1 MIKIVGKKGEFM
13 APGNDRE
20 QQPNENPAPDHE
32 NWVQAMGQELNLQFG
47 PDGEGEQIPVGGPEN
62 QVPPE
67 VRVNDA
73 EVQPPDAPQDPP
85 AQGMPNMPPLAVPM
99 QDRPNEQPKAGSRMQ
114 VEYKEN
120 GTMVIDPYSVPRT
133 IATGHGAGLDGVRHA
148 VYAPTRLST
157 DVEGKITPPLQGDA
171 LAQQA
176 LGRGGTGYLQ
186 TYPDMEDAVIKRPYS
201 FGEGENQQFLGM
213 ESIIHETTIL
223 SALGE
228 FEGAKGVENIIKVK
242 GSGVTGDGEPF
253 VIMENL
259 KGGTLDDRIA
269 NEGLPP
275 AQLDQFAEGLLSGIS
290 FLQNRNVIH
299 QDLKIDNI
307 MFREQDS
314 VEPVIIDFNAASATE
329 GIAATTDDYEEFRY
343 ERDGEP
349 NMQPPEK
356 QGNEI
361 NLAKITPKA
370 DSWTGGLC
378 LAAAVI
384 GKQSQQ
390 QLIQEAR
397 QAGEDQVAIDAALDA
412 RLGTAPEHIKVAI
425 KGMMRADVAE
435 RLTAEQALELMHQND
450 PNYVPEE
457 QPQAQAP
464 EPEPQEPERVYNED
478 PKEGSPIRVQRK
490 RNGTLVIEPDSVPTG
505 VQMVQQR
512 RGRDA
517 GARGNVYGPTRH
529 SLRVNQHVP
538 PPIVDGN
545 HDQPGVLAHGATG
558 VLQDFPHME
567 NAVLKRPNAVQIEE
581 GEPLTFIGV
590 PQILREA
597 KILTALS
604 DFDEAKGYENIPQIK
619 GTGIT
624 DAQEPFMV
632 MEKLKGG
639 NLAERIPEDKG
650 LPEEQAEAFANGLLN
665 GLDFL
670 HKRNIVHQ
678 DLKPNNIM
686 FREEGD
692 DVPVIIDYDLAT
704 AHEGVATGT
713 GDGEPDGFDL
723 SGTPDIMPPEAR
735 NPGPNN
741 ENLSEKID
749 AWSAGLLLVT
759 AVAGSSASD
768 LLKRDLIDFRNG
780 ANTDSTQLRVLLE
793 RHLAGVPQNMKEAII
808 GLLKLNPTTRLSAE
822 QALTLINHAKG
833 RPGG

>member
-1 MIKIVGKKGEFM
+1 MIKIVGKKGKLM
-13 APGNDRE
+13 APGNNNE

-32 NWVQAMGQELNLQFG
+32 NWIQAMGQELNLQFD
-47 PDGEGEQIPVGGPEN
+47 PADLAGERPVGQPEN
-62 QVPPE
+62 QAPPE

-73 EVQPPDAPQDPP
+73 DAQQPPQPGQP
-85 AQGMPNMPPLAVPM
+85 MMPPLAVPM
-99 QDRPNEQPKAGSRMQ
+99 QNRPNEQPKAGSRMQ
-114 VEYKEN
+114 VEYKDN

-133 IATGHGAGLDGVRHA
+133 IATAHGAGLDGVRHA
-148 VYAPTRLST
+148 VYAPTRYST

-171 LAQQA
+171 LARQA

-186 TYPDMEDAVIKRPYS
+186 TYPDIEDAVIKRPYS
-201 FGEGENQQFLGM
+201 YGEGEDQQFLGM

-242 GSGVTGDGEPF
+242 GSGVTGGGEPF

-275 AQLDQFAEGLLSGIS
+275 EQLDQFAEGLLSGIS

-307 MFREQDS
+307 MFRDQGS

-329 GIAATTDDYEEFRY
+329 GIAAATDDYEEFRY

-349 NMQPPEK
+349 NIQPPEK
-356 QGNEI
+356 QGQQI

-390 QLIQEAR
+390 ALVQEAR
-397 QAGEDQVAIDAALDA
+397 QAEGNQAVVDEALDR
-412 RLGTAPEHIKVAI
+412 RLGTAPEHIKMAI
-425 KGMMRADVAE
+425 KGMMRVEVGE
-435 RLTAEQALELMHQND
+435 RLTAEQALALMQQNN
-450 PNYVPEE
+450 PNFVPEE
-457 QPQAQAP
+457 QPQVQEP
-464 EPEPQEPERVYNED
+464 EPQPQEPEPQEPEPVYSDE

-505 VQMVQQR
+505 IEMVPQ

-517 GARGNVYGPTRH
+517 RQYGNRYRATRH
-529 SLRVNQHVP
+529 SLRMNQHVP
-538 PPIVDGN
+538 PPIVDGE

-558 VLQDFPHME
+558 VLQDFPEME
-567 NAVLKRPNAVQIEE
+567 NAVLKRPNAVQVEA
-581 GEPLTFIGV
+581 GEPLTYIGI
-590 PQILREA
+590 PQLLHEA
-597 KILTALS
+597 KILTALA

-624 DAQEPFMV
+624 EQEEPYMV

-639 NLAERIPEDKG
+639 NLTERIPEERG
-650 LPEEQAEAFANGLLN
+650 MPEEQAEAFANGLLN
-665 GLDFL
+665 GLSFL

-678 DLKPNNIM
+678 DLKPDNIM

-692 DVPVIIDYDLAT
+692 EVPVIIDYDLAT

-713 GDGEPDGFDL
+713 GEGEPDGFDL
-723 SGTPDIMPPEAR
+723 SGTPDIMPPEAK
-735 NPGPNN
+735 NPGPNK

-749 AWSAGLLLVT
+749 AWSAGILLVT
-759 AVAGSSASD
+759 AVAGSRTAN
-768 LLKRDLIDFRNG
+768 LLKEDLTDFRNG
-780 ANTDSTQLRVLLE
+780 ANTDSNQLRILLE

-808 GLLKLNPTTRLSAE
+808 GLLKLNPTTRLSAD
-822 QALTLINHAKG
+822 QALTLINYAKG
-833 RPGG
+833 GPGGTG